1 MGICEDVE
9 RVRRAH
15 LNDMGRWHI
24 PCSSLVDPDPNWIR
38 ILATIENRGKIRL
51 DWLIKK
57 LTILIGEF
65 SSGAII
71 FVLLKEMFK
80 LKIVIFKFAHILF
93 KINNVTVWKRLGSG
107 SKYFR
112 IRIPVLCQFFLSYR
126 RGSGTIICDRWRFVC
141 FDREHL
147 PLLDAG
153 PALPL
158 HQPLP
163 GHRQPPLQVS
173 YTSIF

>member
-107 SKYFR
+107 SKYLR
-112 IRIPVLCQFFLSYR
+112 IRIPALCQFFYHTGEVPVPLYATAD
-126 RGSGTIICDRWRFVC
+126 GSFVLTENI
-141 FDREHL
+141 FPFL
-147 PLLDAG
+147 TLGLLYLFTNPSLAT
-153 PALPL
+153 ANLL
-158 HQPLP
+158 
-163 GHRQPPLQVS
+163 
-173 YTSIF
+173 FK

>member
-1 MGICEDVE
+1 MWRGWGEHISMIWVGGIY
-9 RVRRAH
+9 RAPVLH
-15 LNDMGRWHI
+15 GSGSKL
-24 PCSSLVDPDPNWIR
+24 DPYFSYYWKQG
-38 ILATIENRGKIRL
+38 ENKAGL
-51 DWLIKK
+51 TDKK

-126 RGSGTIICDRWRFVC
+126 RGSGTIICDSWRFVC

-158 HQPLP
+158 HQPVP